1 MVPVCMW
8 EGVFMWE
15 LGVMLWLHRGT
26 CSSKKLGSIVYMHN
40 L

>member
-15 LGVMLWLHRGT
+15 LGVMLWLHRG
-26 CSSKKLGSIVYMHN
+26 SSKKLGSIVYMHN